1 MRVARHADAPVPL
14 VGDIDRGGGSAH
26 FIGTM
31 LLLHTYESAL
41 VKGLAV
47 NKCSRRPSLF
57 TWGIDLPHQHP
68 AVPVAT
74 VLSYFFNIHI
84 PDENSLALPSGV
96 IGDDDVAVHIAVVRL
111 PHFDSFDHL
120 LNDPAVLDT
129 DWLQEQ
135 GLSERIF
142 CARRDGTPVIGVW
155 AGYQMLGTVLLDPDG
170 VESPTPETRGLGLS
184 S

>member
-1 MRVARHADAPVPL
+1 M
-14 VGDIDRGGGSAH
+14 
-26 FIGTM
+26 
-31 LLLHTYESAL
+31 
-41 VKGLAV
+41 
-47 NKCSRRPSLF
+47 
-57 TWGIDLPHQHP
+57 
-68 AVPVAT
+68 
-74 VLSYFFNIHI
+74 
-84 PDENSLALPSGV
+84 
-96 IGDDDVAVHIAVVRL
+96 AVHIAVVRL

-120 LNDPAVLDT
+120 LNDPGVPVRFVAQASEFGEPDLIVILDSKTAVRHT
-129 DWLQEQ
+129 DWLREQ